1 MGLCVLYPE
10 IAKDKGPLC
19 QCPGLPF
26 EKVSLVT
33 ILFPFFF

>member
-19 QCPGLPF
+19 QRPRLPL

-33 ILFPFFF
+33 ILFSFLF